1 MHRALHLAG
10 RVMRFES
17 DSILAR
23 EFAEL
28 EAGLARGQ

>member
-1 MHRALHLAG
+1 
-10 RVMRFES
+10 MRFES